1 MRQKN
6 RKTVPAGRTLS
17 VLLAVCCFF
26 FGSCGAGET
35 ADAETEAKDYA
46 APIIKGVRSELR
58 IPVGGEADLMEGVS
72 AHDTVDGDVDV
83 ELDDSELRT
92 DKPGHYQVRY
102 TAKDRT
108 GNTAEK
114 TLAVTV
120 SNWDGVPADP
130 AAVDGMIGEIAGSI
144 LTDTMSERERAEAV
158 FDWISAHIRY
168 RADFE
173 TLEYMSE
180 GIKTDDHATAAYFGL
195 TKGYG
200 ACWTFYTVSE
210 LLLTRAGL
218 ENRLIRRATP
228 SHYWNLVRV
237 DGEWYHF
244 DTTPSITDPDRRV
257 FLLTDAELAEYNGED
272 GYYVFDPSLYPPRHE
287 D

>member
-1 MRQKN
+1 MRREN

-17 VLLAVCCFF
+17 VLLAVCCLVFCA
-26 FGSCGAGET
+26 CGPGET
-35 ADAETEAKDYA
+35 ADVSTEVKDYA
-46 APIIKGVRSELR
+46 APIIKGVQSKLR
-58 IPVGGEADLMEGVS
+58 IPVGGDADLMKGVS
-72 AHDTVDGDVDV
+72 AYDTVDGDVDV

-92 DKPGHYQVRY
+92 DVPGHYQVRY

-114 TLAVTV
+114 TLTVTV
-120 SNWDGVPADP
+120 SDWDGVPADP
-130 AAVDGMIGEIAGSI
+130 AVVDGMIGEIAGSI
-144 LTDTMSERERAEAV
+144 LTDAMSERERVEAV
-158 FDWISAHIRY
+158 FDWISEHIRY

-173 TLEYMSE
+173 TLEYLSE
-180 GIKTDDHATAAYFGL
+180 GLRTGDHATAAYFGL
-195 TKGYG
+195 TEGYG

-218 ENRLIRRATP
+218 ENRVIQRATP
-228 SHYWNLVRV
+228 SHYWNLVQV

-257 FLLTDAELAEYNGED
+257 CLLTDAELAEYNGED